1 MAQIK
6 PKDLVKDR
14 SDPILFK
21 LLIFMVSDKGGTGKS
36 TVTRGLVDILNYHK
50 INYLAYDGDKRNS
63 QLYRH
68 YHNVGNGVNKLNFS
82 IEGGADELIEA
93 MDRCDAPVMVVDL
106 PGGGVEL
113 LEQLNS
119 QTNFL
124 ADAADM
130 GYAVTMVSV
139 LSRIKDSVNALRLLM
154 DLTGDSARHIAVK
167 NLYWGDEQKFSLFDG
182 SATKQR
188 LIDAGGLVITV
199 PDLFDDTYSII
210 DEHSLSFRAAVD
222 DLRLTR
228 PHRSRVN
235 HWLRQLESQIELADK
250 LLGVRGIDNG

>member
-1 MAQIK
+1 MAQAK
-6 PKDLVKDR
+6 TKDLVADK
-14 SDPILFK
+14 STASSK
-21 LLIFMVSDKGGTGKS
+21 LLIFTVADKGGTGKS
-36 TVTRGLVDILNYHK
+36 TFTRALVDILDARN
-50 INYLAYDGDKRNS
+50 IDYLAYDGDRRNS
-63 QLYRH
+63 QLHRH
-68 YHNVGNGVNKLNFS
+68 YHNVGGGVNKLNFS

-93 MDRCDAPVMVVDL
+93 MDCCGAPVMVVDL

-113 LEQLNS
+113 LERLDS
-119 QTNFL
+119 QMSFL

-139 LSRIKDSVNALRLLM
+139 MSRIKDSVNALRLLM

-188 LIDAGGLVITV
+188 LLDAGGLVMTM

-210 DEHSLSFRAAVD
+210 DEHSLSFRAAIED
-222 DLRLTR
+222 TRLTR

-235 HWLRQLESQIELADK
+235 QWLRQLESQIELADK
-250 LLGVRGIDNG
+250 YLGV

>member
-1 MAQIK
+1 MAQVK
-6 PKDLVKDR
+6 TKDLVEDR
-14 SDPILFK
+14 SSSMLFK

-36 TVTRGLVDILNYHK
+36 TFTRAYVDILYARN
-50 INYLAYDGDKRNS
+50 IDYLAYDGDKRNS

-68 YHNVGNGVNKLNFS
+68 YHNVGNGVKKLNFS

-188 LIDAGGLVITV
+188 LLDAGGLVMTM
-199 PDLFDDTYSII
+199 PDMFDDTYSII
-210 DEHSLSFRAAVD
+210 DEHSLSFRAAVED
-222 DLRLTR
+222 TRLTR

-235 HWLRQLESQIELADK
+235 QWLRQLESQIELADK
-250 LLGVRGIDNG
+250 FLGVKEV

>member
-1 MAQIK
+1 MAQVK
-6 PKDLVKDR
+6 TKDLVEDK
-14 SDPILFK
+14 SISGFFK
-21 LLIFMVSDKGGTGKS
+21 LLIFIVADKGGTGKS
-36 TVTRGLVDILNYHK
+36 TFTRAYVDILHARN
-50 INYLAYDGDKRNS
+50 IDYLAYDGDKRNS

-68 YHNVGNGVNKLNFS
+68 YHNVGNGISKLDFS

-93 MDRCDAPVMVVDL
+93 MDRCSAPVMVVDL

-113 LEQLNS
+113 LERLNS
-119 QTNFL
+119 QMSFL

-188 LIDAGGLVITV
+188 LLDAGGLVMNM

-222 DLRLTR
+222 DPRLTR

-235 HWLRQLESQIELADK
+235 QWLRQLESQIELADK
-250 LLGVRGIDNG
+250 YLGV